1 MKQYRK
7 PIAIIG
13 AVIFAQ
19 IAVAA
24 PILYID
30 DASGVLGKVDVQ
42 TGATTVVGST
52 GQFLTDI
59 AFDPTGHLFGITF
72 TGLFSIDRATA
83 AATFIGSLG
92 IPGANALVFGADGT
106 LYAAGSTTSL
116 YRVNTS
122 TGGASVLGNI
132 GFSSAGDLAFHDGQ
146 LYLSSTTNQL
156 IRIDPSTFAGSA
168 VGNLGFSSVFGLA
181 NGDDNV
187 LYGVAGTQIFSVN
200 TATGAGTLS
209 TNYAGNGLGQAN
221 GTSFFREATVGVRDD
236 ASTCGLLAL
245 ASGIVFV
252 MHRRKNM
259 LA

>member
-1 MKQYRK
+1 MKQYPKRV
-7 PIAIIG
+7 AIIG
-13 AVIFAQ
+13 ATIFAQ

-52 GQFLTDI
+52 GQILTDI

-72 TGLFSIDRATA
+72 TGLYSIDKATA
-83 AATFIGSLG
+83 AATFIGNLNLESLV
-92 IPGANALVFGADGT
+92 NALVFGADGT
-106 LYAAGSTTSL
+106 LYAAGQSTSL

-122 TGGASVLGNI
+122 TGAASVLGNI

-187 LYGVAGTQIFSVN
+187 LYGAAGTQIFSVN
-200 TATGAGTLS
+200 TVTGAGTLS
-209 TNYAGNGLGQAN
+209 TNYAGNGLGQAH
-221 GTSFFREATVGVRDD
+221 GMSFFREATVPDD